1 MRTLTAVVVLALAV
15 PAVAAPDEDPIQNP
29 RLPRLW
35 RVERRTQATEPQRM
49 AIGTKL
55 GVSLTSLENV
65 ELDAGGVRLKVN
77 FAHTPDEK
85 EAETL
90 RAKFQVIHG
99 GDAVYAVRHGADV
112 AEIVCENHEVAR
124 KARELLGWDVP
135 GHSVTGAYYF
145 RAKLRVAPLER
156 ADGMRWNRLYN
167 LLRAPDDPTKDA
179 AIKEEAKAFV
189 FADRLPAARLDVSKV
204 EHEHG
209 VPRIEFTE
217 EDSLDIFQ
225 ASRTHEDVSG
235 WTAGTEAWPVDAPEV
250 RAAAKE
256 ALGEQPPASPRDR
269 AERVL
274 GWVHAHVRYGG
285 DVVGSRYGVAKVMA
299 QGFGRCWDQSDVFI
313 AVCRAAGVPARQ
325 VGGWLLSPLV
335 GDGEPRGEGHVW
347 AEIVV
352 DEKDGVAHVLAIDP
366 GATWLG
372 VSEDYIPLWRSPDGR
387 TPFVYWSEPKIELYV
402 CIK

>member
-1 MRTLTAVVVLALAV
+1 MRTLTAALVLALLIPTAT
-15 PAVAAPDEDPIQNP
+15 AADEDPIENP

-35 RVERRTQATEPQRM
+35 RVERRTKAPEAQTK
-49 AIGTKL
+49 AIGLKF
-55 GVSLTSLENV
+55 GVTLASLENTL
-65 ELDAGGVRLKVN
+65 LDAGGARLQVN
-77 FAHTPDEK
+77 IARCADEK
-85 EAETL
+85 DAETL
-90 RAKFQVIHG
+90 RVKFQEIHG

-112 AEIVCENHEVAR
+112 AEIVCASHAIGR
-124 KARELLGWDVP
+124 KARELLGWDGP
-135 GHSVTGAYYF
+135 GHSVTRAYYF

-156 ADGMRWNRLYN
+156 SDGMRWNRLFN
-167 LLRAPDDPTKDA
+167 LLRASGDPTKAA
-179 AIKEEAKAFV
+179 AIEEEAKAFV
-189 FADRLPAARLDVSKV
+189 FADRLPSARLDVSKV

-209 VPRIEFTE
+209 VPRIEFTA
-217 EDSLDIFQ
+217 EDGLSIFQ
-225 ASRTHEDVSG
+225 ASRTYEEVST

-256 ALGEQPPASPRDR
+256 ALGDQPPVSARDR

-335 GDGEPRGEGHVW
+335 GDSEPRGEGHVW
-347 AEIVV
+347 AEVVV
-352 DEKDGVAHVLAIDP
+352 DQKDGVAHVLCVDP

-372 VSEDYIPLWRSPDGR
+372 VSEDYIPLWRSNDGR
-387 TPFVYWSEPKIELYV
+387 TPFVYWSEPKIELYA
-402 CIK
+402 CIR